1 MVRDHAA
8 HEVHIGVAAEV
19 DHHVRMHAVVAGT
32 VGGRRGIARA
42 AGRRLLAVVAQPL
55 VHHGDLAFLHG
66 DDLLGQLVNLRV
78 LAVLQRHLGHV
89 DRALVVR
96 DHATH
101 EIDVGV
107 ASELRSHPGVHLV
120 VHGAIR
126 GRGRTVIG
134 RGAGGHRVP
143 LVTSARTGLHRFTRR
158 DDHLLLDGHQAG
170 GDHDG
175 ARNEQEAELVDL
187 HEKTP

>member
-1 MVRDHAA
+1 MRDHAA
-8 HEVHIGVAAEV
+8 HKVHIGIAAEV
-19 DHHVRMHAVVAGT
+19 NHHVGVHAVIAGT
-32 VGGRRGIARA
+32 VGGRRGVARA
-42 AGRRLLAVVAQPL
+42 AGPRLLAAFSKPL
-55 VHHGDLAFLHG
+55 IHHGDLAFLRR
-66 DDLLGQLVNLRV
+66 DNLLGQLADLRV

-96 DHATH
+96 DHAAH

-107 ASELRSHPGVHLV
+107 SSELRSHPRVHLV

-143 LVTSARTGLHRFTRR
+143 MVTSARIGLHHFTRR
-158 DDHLLLDGHQAG
+158 DHLLLNGPQAD

-175 ARNEQEAELVDL
+175 ARNEQQAELVDS
-187 HEKTP
+187 HEKLLE